1 MSLFATLVGLSLF
14 TLIKASNKP
23 LKVFLCC
30 NNIACKTL
38 TTFDMSSWTKGVDK
52 GLENGCFFI

>member
-1 MSLFATLVGLSLF
+1 
-14 TLIKASNKP
+14 